1 VGEDQP
7 RAAGPVRLTPPADLV
22 AGPVVEID
30 DVSDERL
37 TDYRDLTDVALRTKI
52 EGPHGLFIA
61 EGARVIERAIA
72 TGYRLRSVVMTRD
85 WLERTAPSLVG
96 SDATVYVAPE
106 PVLHA
111 LTGFHVHRGA
121 LASVHRKPLPD
132 LDTLLAGARRIAL
145 VENLVNH
152 TNLGAIF
159 RSATALGIEAVVL
172 SPSSADPLYRRSV
185 RVSMGA
191 VFTLPYARAVSWPAD
206 VRRIHDAGFTVA
218 ALTPAT
224 DAVSLDDVDVT
235 ALERLAVMI
244 GTEGDGLSP
253 AAVAAADLAIR
264 IPMSPG
270 VDSLNVA
277 AAASVAFW
285 HLRSG

>member
-1 VGEDQP
+1 M
-7 RAAGPVRLTPPADLV
+7 
-22 AGPVVEID
+22 GPVVEVH
-30 DVSDERL
+30 DVADSRL
-37 TDYRDLTDVALRTKI
+37 VDYRDLTDVALRTKV

-72 TGYRLRSVVMTRD
+72 TGYRLRSVVMTPE
-85 WLERTAPSLVG
+85 WLERTGPSLVG
-96 SDATVYVAPE
+96 SDAPVYLAAE
-106 PVLHA
+106 AVLHE

-121 LASVHRKPLPD
+121 LASVHRRPLPD
-132 LDTLLAGARRIAL
+132 LAGVLVGARRIAL

-152 TNLGAIF
+152 TNLGAVF
-159 RSATALGIEAVVL
+159 RAATALGIEAVVL

-191 VFTLPYARAVSWPAD
+191 VFTLPYVRASSWPGD
-206 VRRIHDAGFTVA
+206 IRRIQQAGFTVA
-218 ALTPAT
+218 ALTPAPG
-224 DAVSLDDVDVT
+224 AISLDDLVVADGD
-235 ALERLAVMI
+235 RLAVMI
-244 GTEGDGLSP
+244 GTEGPGLSA
-253 AAVAAADLAIR
+253 AAVAAADLSVR

-285 HLRSG
+285 ALRDRTSGAADV